1 MRSLTTRG
9 RAVVV
14 AGVLLAGAGWG
25 VGQPAFAGVAAILVL
40 LPILGS
46 VVVRRSRYR
55 IGSSRTVHP
64 ERIAVGD
71 EAEVRLLVEN
81 GSRLPTGSLLLVD
94 EVPEA
99 LGEPSRLVLDRIPS
113 RAQRIVRYAVNG
125 RARGRMRIGPLSV
138 MAVDPFGMARMARSF
153 EGSTPVLVTPRIVN
167 LDGTPSARLVGGH
180 GESQS
185 RSIAT
190 RGDDDLLPR
199 EHRPG
204 DDMRRIHWRATARSG
219 ELMVRREERA
229 WRATATIVLDD
240 RSHAHHGKGAASTF
254 EWAVSAAASIAV
266 HYLEHGWR
274 VGVVTTSGRS
284 LVQVGIGAP
293 GELDLMLEA
302 FADADTHAVAW
313 GEARRGP
320 GGSPAGS
327 RVDTGM
333 GPDATAVVAVLGD
346 LPDDP
351 GLLLPSRGTGFAGCL
366 VYSSRATSGDDAT
379 LAGLAPTLQ
388 VRGWRLASWST
399 DTDVA
404 DAWRRLS
411 PFPGGTRVP
420 VSPSGA
426 LR

>member
-1 MRSLTTRG
+1 MRSLTNRG
-9 RAVVV
+9 RAVAVV
-14 AGVLLAGAGWG
+14 GVLVAGAGWG
-25 VGQPAFAGVAAILVL
+25 LGQPALAGVAAILIL
-40 LPILGS
+40 LPLLGAIA
-46 VVVRRSRYR
+46 VRRSRYR
-55 IGSSRTVHP
+55 IGSSRSVHP
-64 ERIAVGD
+64 ERLAVGG
-71 EAEVRLLVEN
+71 EGEVRLLVEN

-94 EVPEA
+94 QLPPS
-99 LGEPSRLVLDRIPS
+99 LGEPPRLVLDRIPS
-113 RAQRIVRYAVNG
+113 RAQRIVRYPILG
-125 RARGRMRIGPLSV
+125 RARGRMRVGPLSV
-138 MAVDPFGMARMARSF
+138 IAVDPFGMARMTRSF
-153 EGSTPVLVTPRIVN
+153 EGSTPVLVTPRIVS

-229 WRATATIVLDD
+229 WRATATVVLDD
-240 RSHAHHGKGAASTF
+240 RSHAHHGRGTESTF

-266 HYLEHGWR
+266 HYVEHGWR
-274 VGVVTTSGRS
+274 VAVVTTSGRS

-302 FADADTHAVAW
+302 FADATTHAVAW
-313 GEARRGP
+313 GEAHV
-320 GGSPAGS
+320 GSGSSAAAGS

-351 GLLLPSRGTGFAGCL
+351 ALLLPSRGTGFAGCL
-366 VYSSRATSGDDAT
+366 VYSAGAGRADA
-379 LAGLAPTLQ
+379 AGGPAPALRA
-388 VRGWRLASWST
+388 RGWRVTSWNPDS
-399 DTDVA
+399 DVA
-404 DAWRRLS
+404 DAWRRLA
-411 PFPGGTRVP
+411 PFPGGRQAPEQQRAVLT
-420 VSPSGA
+420 
-426 LR
+426 